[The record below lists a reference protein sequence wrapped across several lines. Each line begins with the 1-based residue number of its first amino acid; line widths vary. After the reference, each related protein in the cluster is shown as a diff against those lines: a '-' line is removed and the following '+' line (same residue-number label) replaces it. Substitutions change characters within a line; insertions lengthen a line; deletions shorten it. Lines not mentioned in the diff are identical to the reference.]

1 METDITK
8 AELQLLAQ
16 EKILLGECLI
26 KSLQNHAGIEGV
38 TKIERKIQQELKF
51 LKKVMEKQ

>member
-1 METDITK
+1 MTD

-16 EKILLGECLI
+16 EKIILGENLI
-26 KSLQNHAGIEGV
+26 KSLQKHNDIEGV

-51 LKKVMEKQ
+51 LKKVKR